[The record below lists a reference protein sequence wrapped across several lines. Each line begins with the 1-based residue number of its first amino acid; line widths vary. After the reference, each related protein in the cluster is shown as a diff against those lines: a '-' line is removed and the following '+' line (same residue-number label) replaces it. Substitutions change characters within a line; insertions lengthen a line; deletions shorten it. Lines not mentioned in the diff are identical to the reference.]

1 MDVAEVKFMV
11 EVKFVVKAVDVA
23 KTVDKDMEFR
33 LQLLNKA
40 REVLVNVVI
49 QDW

>member
-1 MDVAEVKFMV
+1 MV

-23 KTVDKDMEFR
+23 KTVDKDMEFK